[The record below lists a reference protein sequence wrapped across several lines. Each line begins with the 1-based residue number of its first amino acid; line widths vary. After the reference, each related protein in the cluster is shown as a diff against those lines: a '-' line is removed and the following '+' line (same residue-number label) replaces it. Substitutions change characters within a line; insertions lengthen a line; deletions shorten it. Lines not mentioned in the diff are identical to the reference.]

1 MLPHS
6 SPTPGIA
13 HGLGRRVALVG
24 ALALFGVAP
33 ADACSRVFSSAAS
46 NGQAMVVGRTM
57 DLFINDNAALLGKLV
72 SDGLNERGLNANLTR
87 RKPTSTA

>member
-1 MLPHS
+1 MAARAHQFAL
-6 SPTPGIA
+6 GI
-13 HGLGRRVALVG
+13 V
-24 ALALFGVAP
+24 ALALLSESLPGGVAP
-33 ADACSRVFSSAAS
+33 AEACSRVFSSAGA

-57 DLFINDNAALLGKLV
+57 NLFINDNAALLGKLV